1 MKKLLFGILAMM
13 MIFAI
18 VGCDTQGGTP
28 EWTEVFS
35 LDGLEGTWSYLT
47 VSYVITKDNITA
59 KQDGVTQTELGYP
72 MPCED
77 FEAALGQ
84 GQLSLFVN
92 RDKTKLKFVIA
103 SGETKI
109 EQIYTK
115 Q

>member
-47 VSYVITKDNITA
+47 ASYVITKDDITA
-59 KQDGVTQTELGYP
+59 KLDGETQPYYP

-84 GQLSLFVN
+84 GQLSVFVN
-92 RDKTKLKFVIA
+92 SDKTKLKFIIT

>member
-47 VSYVITKDNITA
+47 ASYVITKDDITA
-59 KQDGVTQTELGYP
+59 KLDGETQPEYP
-72 MPCED
+72 ISCED
-77 FEAALGQ
+77 FEAPLGQ
-84 GQLSLFVN
+84 GQLSIFVN

>member
-1 MKKLLFGILAMM
+1 

-47 VSYVITKDNITA
+47 VSYVITKDDITA
-59 KQDGVTQTELGYP
+59 KADGETQPGYP
-72 MPCED
+72 ISCED

-84 GQLSLFVN
+84 GQLSIFVN
-92 RDKTKLKFVIA
+92 RDKTKLKFVIKT
-103 SGETKI
+103 GETKI
-109 EQIYTK
+109 EQTYTK

>member
-47 VSYVITKDNITA
+47 VSYVITKDDITA
-59 KQDGVTQTELGYP
+59 KIDGETQSGYP

-84 GQLSLFVN
+84 GQLSIFVN
-92 RDKTKLKFVIA
+92 RDKTKLKFLIT

>member
-18 VGCDTQGGTP
+18 VGCDTQGETP

-35 LDGLEGTWSYLT
+35 LDGLEGTWNDLPA
-47 VSYVITKDNITA
+47 SYVITKDDITGKVA
-59 KQDGVTQTELGYP
+59 GETVDGYP
-72 MPCED
+72 YSCED